1 MQRLRGILR
10 RWWHGRSDLFPSDEL
25 GRSPFADMKR
35 FVPTSASPLIL
46 DVGGHTGGS
55 VCRFKETFP
64 ASVIHSFE
72 PSPERFQELKRRT
85 SSEAGVFLWNRA
97 LGGAA
102 GKKTL
107 LENESSGMSSF
118 FPLGEFGWGRI
129 EKESIVD
136 VMTLDSFLAGQGIE
150 RVDILKSDTQGH
162 ELEILK
168 GAENVLRNNR
178 IGLIYLELIFSPMY
192 EGLPP
197 LHEIF
202 RHLAERN
209 FSIVSIYEMQHQRN
223 LADWADALF
232 VNREYHG
239 KVARS

>member
-35 FVPTSASPLIL
+35 FVPSSASPLIL

-72 PSPERFQELKRRT
+72 PSPERFQELKRST

-107 LENESSGMSSF
+107 LENESSGNELVSSV
-118 FPLGEFGWGRI
+118 GRI
-129 EKESIVD
+129 RLG
-136 VMTLDSFLAGQGIE
+136 T
-150 RVDILKSDTQGH
+150 H
-162 ELEILK
+162 
-168 GAENVLRNNR
+168 
-178 IGLIYLELIFSPMY
+178 
-192 EGLPP
+192 
-197 LHEIF
+197 
-202 RHLAERN
+202 
-209 FSIVSIYEMQHQRN
+209 
-223 LADWADALF
+223 
-232 VNREYHG
+232 
-239 KVARS
+239 

>member
-35 FVPTSASPLIL
+35 FVPSSAPPLIL

-64 ASVIHSFE
+64 ASDIH
-72 PSPERFQELKRRT
+72 
-85 SSEAGVFLWNRA
+85 
-97 LGGAA
+97 
-102 GKKTL
+102 
-107 LENESSGMSSF
+107 
-118 FPLGEFGWGRI
+118 
-129 EKESIVD
+129 SIVD

-150 RVDILKSDTQGH
+150 RVDILKSDTQGY

-168 GAENVLRNNR
+168 GAENALRNNR

-239 KVARS
+239 KVVRS